1 MERTFPVFEYI
12 SSDDMSESLWLKRFV
27 YSMLAG
33 PRGPGA
39 FLLLDLGS
47 KLESSVRA
55 SMASGE
61 GFELQ
66 VQSLLKPALTRRI
79 KSFYVSKRSK
89 DLGLVQKRLVSRIRI
104 SPGLPVHT
112 REFIPVLGVL
122 VLSVL
127 LVLG

>member
-1 MERTFPVFEYI
+1 MRQPIGIMDYVDWDNSQSTTHKIPPLDQV
-12 SSDDMSESLWLKRFV
+12 
-27 YSMLAG
+27 AG
-33 PRGPGA
+33 PRGPRA

-47 KLESSVRA
+47 KLESPVRA

-66 VQSLLKPALTRRI
+66 VQNLLQPALIRRI

-104 SPGLPVHT
+104 SPGLPPLK
-112 REFIPVLGVL
+112 RELILILTLRFDRAL
-122 VLSVL
+122 VF
-127 LVLG
+127 